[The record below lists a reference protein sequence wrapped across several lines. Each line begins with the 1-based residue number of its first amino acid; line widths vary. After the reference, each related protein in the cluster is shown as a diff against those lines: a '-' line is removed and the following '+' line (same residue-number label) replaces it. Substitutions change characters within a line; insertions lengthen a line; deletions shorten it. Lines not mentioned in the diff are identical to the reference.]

1 MRLPILAVLALILS
15 VGTTHAAEEGGKSPS
30 SFRIDH
36 PGLKKL
42 SWQLLCQTSTF
53 RELSVMQVMD
63 VLHANDFH
71 HLELSS
77 GQSLMTD
84 HNKDVPI
91 GPEMS
96 PVHLGMLQNKMRE
109 THLDIVSY
117 RVADFGHT
125 EADARKVFEFAQKLT
140 ARNIVVGADVRSLD
154 KLDQLA
160 NEYQIN
166 MAVVNGPADTDK
178 LIHLLKQRSPRVGV
192 CLDITALRSAGG
204 DPLEMVRS
212 LKGRI
217 FEVHL
222 TDTSNAQEAV
232 VVADVL
238 KELAQERFKGA
249 FCVRTDSDK
258 DALQSL
264 TKVVN
269 GFSDI
274 VTKLAATQ

>member
-1 MRLPILAVLALILS
+1 MRLPTLIVLALILS
-15 VGTTHAAEEGGKSPS
+15 CGAMHAAEEGGTTPSP
-30 SFRIDH
+30 FHIDH

-42 SWQLLCQTSTF
+42 SWQLLCETSTF
-53 RELSVMQVMD
+53 HELSVMQVMEI
-63 VLHANDFH
+63 LHTNDFH

-77 GQSLMTD
+77 GQSLMTE
-84 HNKDVPI
+84 HNKEITI
-91 GPEMS
+91 GPEMGL
-96 PVHLGMLQNKMRE
+96 VHLGMLQNKLRE

-117 RVADFGHT
+117 RVTDFGHT
-125 EADARKVFEFAQKLT
+125 EADARKIFEFAQKLN
-140 ARNIVVGADVRSLD
+140 AKNIVVEPDARSLD

-166 MAVVNGPADTDK
+166 VAVLNEAADTDK
-178 LIHLLKQRSPRVGV
+178 LIHTLKQRSPRLGV

-217 FEVHL
+217 LEVHL
-222 TDTSNAQEAV
+222 TDTSNAQEAA

-238 KELAQERFKGA
+238 KELAQQRFKGP

-264 TKVVN
+264 AKVVN
-269 GFSDI
+269 SFSDI
-274 VTKLAATQ
+274 VSKLAASQ